1 MILHYN
7 PKRQIKQKLI
17 INTYYIVLT
26 LYLCF
31 KLFTWYKFYL
41 QQKKILKIVDSTN
54 IKILS
59 TLLFFDSNDICKHFF
74 LFLVFYFTPLFW
86 LFFLQKEST
95 VTVAVK
101 DKKFEIPE
109 QI

>member
-41 QQKKILKIVDSTN
+41 QQKKSLK
-54 IKILS
+54 
-59 TLLFFDSNDICKHFF
+59 
-74 LFLVFYFTPLFW
+74 
-86 LFFLQKEST
+86 
-95 VTVAVK
+95 
-101 DKKFEIPE
+101 
-109 QI
+109 

>member
-1 MILHYN
+1 M
-7 PKRQIKQKLI
+7 
-17 INTYYIVLT
+17 
-26 LYLCF
+26 
-31 KLFTWYKFYL
+31 
-41 QQKKILKIVDSTN
+41 
-54 IKILS
+54 
-59 TLLFFDSNDICKHFF
+59 LFFDSNDICKHFF

-101 DKKFEIPE
+101 DKNFEIPE